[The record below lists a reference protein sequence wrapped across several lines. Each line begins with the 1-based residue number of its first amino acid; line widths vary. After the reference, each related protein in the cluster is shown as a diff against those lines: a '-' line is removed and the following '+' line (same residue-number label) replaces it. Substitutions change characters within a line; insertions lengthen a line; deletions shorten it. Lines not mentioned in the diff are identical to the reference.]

1 MVVREYFTEL
11 TVTKGFIYTTTVIF
25 FVSVSLI
32 SLIEPLISLPCK
44 DIMSTVKHKNPEYI
58 FSNCRH
64 TRFVQLLF
72 MTPFDCDLGRRLL
85 MAVILGAIIG
95 FERRQADRP
104 AGIRTMSLVALGSAL
119 FTVTSSYAFQ
129 SGPMAWDAA
138 RVSAAI
144 PSGVGFLGA
153 GMIFQNAQKDQE
165 TGEDRHVVIGITT
178 AASTWL
184 SAAVGVACG
193 GKLFFV
199 ATYTS
204 FLMIVLLRF
213 APRAI
218 HIPEDEEPHFGSFG
232 ADKKNVDVLPDD
244 SPAPGETTPLKS
256 PWKTSSAVSPSSSS
270 SSFRQRSSLAASL
283 STAV

>member
-1 MVVREYFTEL
+1 MVMREYFTEL
-11 TVTKGFIYTTTVIF
+11 TVTKGIIYTTTVIF

-32 SLIEPLISLPCK
+32 SALEPLLSLPCK
-44 DIMSTVKHKNPEYI
+44 DIISTVKHKNPEYI

-64 TRFVQLLF
+64 TRFMKLLF

-153 GMIFQNAQKDQE
+153 GMIFQNAQKDTE
-165 TGEDRHVVIGITT
+165 TGEERHVVIGITT

-232 ADKKNVDVLPDD
+232 TDKKDVDILPND
-244 SPAPGETTPLKS
+244 STTPEETTPLRS
-256 PWKTSSAVSPSSSS
+256 PWKVSAAVNPG
-270 SSFRQRSSLAASL
+270 SFRHRSSLATSL